1 MGGYWCHD
9 LCVELSTTSD
19 VIDLWVRNEST
30 DAGWSRVERR
40 DMEKKMATIPAGS
53 YTFGVDIAPGAY
65 VVSYVSGKG
74 SVEFRRLSGLDREGR
89 PLSEPRD
96 VSKRYDPSLQTS
108 EPLVP
113 IRFEAIEGSTLNIE
127 PGLVVQMSRA
137 SMIVIDDEE
146 PPCAHTASGA
156 SPDSRCFDVNG
167 GDELEDRN
175 PECSGGASEKSKDSG
190 FPSAES
196 AMKDTSQQI
205 DGRAAALS
213 DGSPQESGS
222 NRSAGNDS
230 VSAERQKLVSWE
242 RRLLD
247 LSMRN
252 RLLNLNLGA
261 RSGYLSLSEPDP
273 KTIWSNFVENSAKV
287 VLPLRTRRDYFDEL
301 AEYEEYRRLV
311 EQHALEG
318 RSLRSTMPRE
328 YDMGPNEAIS
338 DYPASEM
345 RKRLKNIRSRAR
357 LLSEER
363 GIDALFLA
371 FGLLDWQ
378 DKKGK
383 SHKAPLLLV
392 PTSLTI
398 SRMAAPY
405 VLERTGEDVVHN
417 VTLSL
422 MMNKDFD
429 LKLPEYEQGQPLS
442 SYLDAVQGVVAGR
455 GWKVSEA
462 AVLGVFS
469 FATINMYNDLENNGE
484 LIMAHPVVRT
494 ICGDYEA
501 ASSLSQGL
509 PPLNQVRA
517 LRSEEDPLKAT
528 RVVESDASQGEA
540 VAMAEAGYSFVL
552 QGPPGTGKS
561 QTITN
566 VITNAL
572 AHGKTVLFVSEKR
585 AALDVVKRR
594 LEDAGLGQFLFVLHD
609 STTNKKDAIR
619 NLCAQL
625 DDVPRVKSLSHDAR
639 GKLNK
644 LKSST
649 NELNSYAG
657 EISAPVQPLGIS
669 IWKAY
674 DELVELSEAPGV
686 KFEISGIERLDAAGL
701 EIKRSAVHSLAKLS
715 SSLGHRLSE
724 SPWKDA
730 EIAWTS
736 EEYVNDA
743 KRSAADVARATSA
756 LLAVCKDTA
765 EVIDLSAAPSID
777 SVEALVS
784 VLSEPIE
791 EFEEWVY
798 TIDNM
803 EQLQRELEELTVLVS
818 GYDGELH
825 AFASHIDA
833 AERAGYTLRYAK
845 KALWFDDFAL
855 VEKTASELLS
865 KDKLFT
871 RWCEVGLSAAKE
883 RFAGLQ
889 STLVAIRSARE
900 AILAS
905 YIPEVL
911 ELDAREMLVR
921 FETEY
926 TSFFKRVMG
935 SYNDD
940 IVRLMGLCR
949 QISSQKMTRDEAVL
963 MLRALCELHDFEQD
977 FELKSAEYARDFP
990 GLYAGEDTDCAVIAL
1005 KIDAFESLCAL
1016 KAEAKTLRRDLA
1028 DAEAPL
1034 SSCRDAIGDVFRG
1047 LLDDFSSIS
1056 LRLDAFA
1063 RIKAEA
1069 ELAGISQPSV
1079 LRTLTPEKR
1088 GSLAEELRVSS
1099 SSLAGAI
1106 EDLNEYCKFTGL
1118 PRGLSELEQ
1127 YCKKLVDTASEL
1139 PRVIECKRQIEE
1151 CEKLGLGGFIEAS
1164 RKARL
1169 EPSELEGAFMRRFYT
1184 DWISAALR
1192 NAGAVAA
1199 FRKASHEEAIEE
1211 FCEADQLM
1219 ITMARQNI
1227 LRKLVA
1233 AMGPAADSVDARRL
1247 RREANKRS
1255 RVMPIRKIF
1264 EEMPELIT
1272 LLKPCVMMSPLSVST
1287 FLESRTITFDLVVF
1301 DEASQVC
1308 TENAV
1313 GAISRGKQVIIAGD
1327 SHQLPPT
1334 DFFSVGSS
1342 EEDVDDEEEA
1352 EIDTGD
1358 FESVLEEASMLP
1370 PVDLKWH
1377 YRSLNEGLISF
1388 SNNEIYDGKLV
1399 TFPSSNEQKTG
1410 EGVSFEYVKEGVWL
1424 GSRAGNPKE
1433 ARRVAELV
1441 FKHFEAYPE
1450 RSIGV
1455 VAFGSRQATCI
1466 EDEITKLREKDHR
1479 FENWFEEG
1487 RPDGFFV
1494 KSLENVQGDE
1504 RDSIFLSVGYA
1515 KNDQG
1520 VMRMNFGPI
1529 NKAGGERRLNV
1540 AVTRAKH
1547 DLTLV
1552 SSILDSDIALGE
1564 GAGRGPVVLRDYILY
1579 ARKSQRLHE
1588 GLDAQTGMAGTDYEA
1603 RGLNGFIKS
1612 ALERRGYCV
1621 ETNVGESS
1629 CKIDL
1634 AVKASKEDK
1643 DYIAGI
1649 VTDGVNYTQT
1659 RGARER
1665 DRIRPNM
1672 LSKMGWNLYRVW
1684 IPSWAENP
1692 SEELSSLLV
1701 FVSERA
1707 AAVEK
1712 NRKVSPRASVAVSA
1726 PVLPEIK
1733 TKPVHV
1739 DKAEAEM
1746 LSRTLRRHHGE
1757 SSKARA
1763 SSSRDATAARNA
1775 ITDRV
1780 RSKGAAETGRNTP
1793 IDSGIPAKTLRPK
1806 RDLSCYRPD
1815 FGTPNAYGFVR
1826 YIAVPDIAQNVEMD
1840 EAVMRFLGAEAPVVS
1855 GRLLSFVRKRL
1866 GRGASY
1872 GDARDVVSRLEDAQ
1886 LGYGIEVRG
1895 DFVRLSG
1902 VQDPPPRSGGR
1913 LFKEI
1918 APAEVAA
1925 GMLGVFTAQIGSGRV
1940 TKDTLI
1946 RKTYDEFGF
1955 VREDTIPPDAK
1966 KMLESAFQTLVA
1978 AEFIKQ
1984 DGPLCLT
1991 KGNRFDG

>member
-1 MGGYWCHD
+1 
-9 LCVELSTTSD
+9 
-19 VIDLWVRNEST
+19 
-30 DAGWSRVERR
+30 
-40 DMEKKMATIPAGS
+40 MEKMMATIPAGS
-53 YTFGVDIAPGAY
+53 YTFGVDIAPGTY
-65 VVSYVSGKG
+65 IVSYASGKG

-96 VSKRYDPSLQTS
+96 VSKRYDPDPKSG

-113 IRFEAIEGSTLNIE
+113 IRFEAIEGSTLSVE
-127 PGLVVQMSRA
+127 PGLIVQIARA

-146 PPCAHTASGA
+146 PLRAHSISDV
-156 SPDSRCFDVNG
+156 SPDSERFELG
-167 GDELEDRN
+167 GGKQLADQNLEGPDGLSDEDAL
-175 PECSGGASEKSKDSG
+175 SGAR
-190 FPSAES
+190 SAES
-196 AMKDTSQQI
+196 ASGGVIHQD
-205 DGRAAALS
+205 DGEAASVA
-213 DGSPQESGS
+213 GESLQKLGPS
-222 NRSAGNDS
+222 RSACNDS
-230 VSAERQKLVSWE
+230 VAAERQKLVSWE

-261 RSGYLSLSEPDP
+261 RSGYLSLSEPDS

-328 YDMGPNEAIS
+328 YDLGPNEAIS

-363 GIDALFLA
+363 GIDALFLV

-422 MMNKDFD
+422 MMDKDFN

-442 SYLDAVQGVVAGR
+442 AYLDAVQGVVESR

-566 VITNAL
+566 VITSAL

-644 LKSST
+644 LNSSA

-657 EISAPVQPLGIS
+657 EISEPVQPLGIS

-674 DELVELSEAPGV
+674 DELVELSEAPSV
-686 KFEISGIERLDAAGL
+686 KFEISGIEQLDAAGL
-701 EIKRSAVHSLAKLS
+701 EQMRSAVHSLAKAS

-724 SPWKDA
+724 SPWKDVV
-730 EIAWTS
+730 IAWAG

-743 KRSAADVARATSA
+743 RKSVADAAKATSA
-756 LLAVCKDTA
+756 LLAVFKDAA
-765 EVIDLSAAPSID
+765 EIIDFSEAPSID
-777 SVEALVS
+777 SAEALVS
-784 VLSEPIE
+784 VLSEPLE

-798 TIDNM
+798 AIGNV
-803 EQLQRELEELTVLVS
+803 EQLQRDLEELTDLVS
-818 GYDGELH
+818 AYDGEIRV
-825 AFASHIDA
+825 FGSHIEA
-833 AERAGYTLRYAK
+833 SERAGYTLGCAK
-845 KALWFDDFAL
+845 KALWLDDFTV
-855 VEKTASELLS
+855 VETAATELLS
-865 KDKLFT
+865 KDELFV
-871 RWCEVGLSAAKE
+871 RWSEVGLSAVKD
-883 RFAGLQ
+883 RFAALQ
-889 STLVAIRSARE
+889 GKLTAIRSARE
-900 AILAS
+900 GILAS
-905 YIPEVL
+905 YIPEAL

-940 IVRLMGLCR
+940 IVRLTGLCR

-963 MLRALCELHDFEQD
+963 MLRALCELHDFERD
-977 FELKSAEYARDFP
+977 YGLKSAEYARDFP
-990 GLYAGEDTDCAVIAL
+990 GLYAGEDTDCAAIAL
-1005 KIDAFESLCAL
+1005 KMDAFESLCAL
-1016 KAEAKTLRRDLA
+1016 RAEAKTLRRDLA
-1028 DAEAPL
+1028 DTEVPL
-1034 SSCRDAIGDVFRG
+1034 SACRKAMGDAFRG
-1047 LLDDFSSIS
+1047 LLDDFSAIS

-1063 RIKAEA
+1063 KIKAEA
-1069 ELAGISQPSV
+1069 ELAGIPQPSV
-1079 LRTLTPEKR
+1079 LRTLAPEKR
-1088 GSLAEELRVSS
+1088 GSLADQLRASL

-1106 EDLNEYCKFTGL
+1106 DGLNEFCKFTGL

-1127 YCKKLVDTASEL
+1127 YCKKLDDTASEL
-1139 PRVIECKRQIEE
+1139 PRVIECKCTIEK
-1151 CEKLGLGGFIEAS
+1151 CEKQGLGDFIEAS

-1169 EPSELEGAFMRRFYT
+1169 EPSELESAFMRRFYT
-1184 DWISAALR
+1184 GWISAALR
-1192 NAGAVAA
+1192 NAGTVAA

-1211 FCEADQLM
+1211 FCAADQLM
-1219 ITMARQNI
+1219 ISMARQNV
-1227 LRKLVA
+1227 LRKLIA

-1342 EEDVDDEEEA
+1342 EEDIDDEEEA

-1410 EGVSFEYVKEGVWL
+1410 EGVSFEYVKDGVWL

-1441 FKHFEAYPE
+1441 FKHFEAYPG

-1455 VAFGSRQATCI
+1455 IAFGSRQATCI

-1479 FENWFEEG
+1479 FEDWFDEG

-1520 VMRMNFGPI
+1520 AMRMNFGPI
-1529 NKAGGERRLNV
+1529 NKSGGERRLNV

-1564 GAGRGPVVLRDYILY
+1564 GAGRGPVVLRDYISY

-1588 GLDAQTGMAGTDYEA
+1588 VLDNQAGMTGADCEA

-1621 ETNVGESS
+1621 ETNVGGSS

-1634 AVKASKEDK
+1634 AVKASKDDK

-1659 RGARER
+1659 QGARER
-1665 DRIRPNM
+1665 DRIRPKM

-1692 SEELSSLLV
+1692 SEELSNLLV
-1701 FVSERA
+1701 FVSEQA

-1712 NRKVSPRASVAVSA
+1712 NRKPLPRASAVVSE
-1726 PVLPEIK
+1726 PVLPQIK

-1739 DKAEAEM
+1739 DKAEADM

-1763 SSSRDATAARNA
+1763 SASRDATVALNAA
-1775 ITDRV
+1775 TDKV
-1780 RSKGAAETGRNTP
+1780 RSKGASETGRNEP
-1793 IDSGIPAKTLRPK
+1793 SDSGMPAKTPRPT

-1925 GMLGVFTAQIGSGRV
+1925 GMLGVFTAQVGSGKV

-1955 VREDTIPPDAK
+1955 AREDAIPSDAK
-1966 KMLESAFQTLVA
+1966 KMLEFAFQTLVA
-1978 AEFIKQ
+1978 ADFIQQ
-1984 DGPLCLT
+1984 DGPLRLT